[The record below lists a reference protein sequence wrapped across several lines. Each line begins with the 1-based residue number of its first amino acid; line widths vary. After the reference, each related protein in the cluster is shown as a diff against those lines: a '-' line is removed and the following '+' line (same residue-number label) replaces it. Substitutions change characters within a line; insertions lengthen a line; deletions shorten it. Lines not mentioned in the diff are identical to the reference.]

1 MLHRNCPRRIN
12 AGGHGE
18 PMDSVVEGYTFP
30 IPEGAAVIA
39 INRRGSATS
48 SLSVLTVPEKSVT
61 ERLTALESST
71 LANSC
76 IVAFGDSITAM
87 SDDKGK
93 SYIDYVADMTGAE
106 VYNAGIGGSLLTVP
120 EECAFIKITSKAT
133 ANGDVTVKGAVR
145 TVTFYASVSDTVEQ
159 LASKLFE
166 AYKAVNSILAYA
178 VSGAEVTV
186 RTWSGR
192 SEPINVAAIKC
203 ETSTGVTIEAR
214 QNKYG
219 MFETFTS
226 NYMAYSNLDI
236 PHMVYGLTSGDWRCQ
251 KLAAE
256 HLSSQGVA
264 GMVEKIATLE
274 ALSIDQVDM
283 VTVAGGTND
292 YSNADWGEPD
302 SENTALLAGGMNE
315 IVRLLLTAKPS
326 LKIAFFTP
334 IPRYFGSSIAAWDDT
349 LWGDNYVV
357 NEHHGVMPALVEK
370 IVAVAKRN
378 HIAVHDMYYSIGWN
392 RWNFAKFFKNGDDTH
407 PAYGLEWMA

>member
-12 AGGHGE
+12 AGGHDE

-106 VYNAGIGGSLLTVP
+106 V
-120 EECAFIKITSKAT
+120 
-133 ANGDVTVKGAVR
+133 
-145 TVTFYASVSDTVEQ
+145 
-159 LASKLFE
+159 
-166 AYKAVNSILAYA
+166 
-178 VSGAEVTV
+178 TV

-203 ETSTGVTIEAR
+203 ETATGVTIEAR

-264 GMVEKIATLE
+264 GMVEKI
-274 ALSIDQVDM
+274 
-283 VTVAGGTND
+283 
-292 YSNADWGEPD
+292 
-302 SENTALLAGGMNE
+302 
-315 IVRLLLTAKPS
+315 
-326 LKIAFFTP
+326 
-334 IPRYFGSSIAAWDDT
+334 
-349 LWGDNYVV
+349 
-357 NEHHGVMPALVEK
+357 
-370 IVAVAKRN
+370 VAVAKRN

-392 RWNFAKFFKNGDDTH
+392 RWNFAKFFKNGDSTH
-407 PAYGLEWMA
+407 PAYGLKWMAQKIAKYL